1 MLKDSK
7 TISTFLDHS
16 KRKLFGVGI
25 NDADYTQQ
33 IKARVD
39 GKQKSVWICPYYK
52 TWKAMLVR
60 CFCNK
65 ARGAHLSYTGNS
77 VCEEWL
83 TFSKFKAWM
92 ETQDWEGKQLD
103 KDFLSKDCK
112 IYSPETCLFISQ
124 ELNKLLID
132 KTSTNGKYSQGV
144 SFHKRVGK
152 FQAQVSVG
160 MGKKPVHLGYF
171 TDEAAAH
178 GAWLVAKAEALILVL
193 ESIEDERVFKVLY
206 DKVLDLY
213 NQLGTMD
220 YIERFKRN
228 AHLLKPFKE

>member
-1 MLKDSK
+1 MNNRGA
-7 TISTFLDHS
+7 TVC
-16 KRKLFGVGI
+16 GVGV
-25 NDADYTQQ
+25 NDADYVVA
-33 IKARVD
+33 IKTKDMVT
-39 GKQKSVWICPYYK
+39 GKFKQWTCPYYEK
-52 TWKAMLVR
+52 WSSMLKRCYSKAALKHDPTYSGCQVCKQWLV
-60 CFCNK
+60 
-65 ARGAHLSYTGNS
+65 
-77 VCEEWL
+77 
-83 TFSKFKAWM
+83 FSKFKAWM

-213 NQLGTMD
+213 NQLGEND
-220 YIERFKRN
+220 YVERFKKN